1 MSREIPKGKGKNK
14 PDKTA
19 LSGIKVRKI
28 GATWWGQRW
37 IEALE
42 HMSRDYLSC
51 LGRGRAYARAGH
63 VQELQI
69 APGEVT
75 AQVIGS
81 DADAETYSVTL
92 RVAMLSLASWKKVI
106 ETMGQQ
112 AVFSAELLGGRM
124 PVEIDEAFRS
134 AGHSL
139 FLTKQRELET
149 DCSCPDWANPCK
161 HVAAVHYVLG
171 EAFDRD
177 PFLLFELRGR
187 TKQQVLGA
195 LRSLRS
201 GQSSDE
207 QIEKLAA
214 DVAEHAARLAADAG
228 ESIEDRVPD
237 EYEQLR
243 TALPNLQFRIEAP
256 AAPGA
261 VLKQL
266 GPPPPSVEQEDLAN
280 SAIAMLEQQL
290 SAGSHLARDWA
301 LQVPEGLSEGMPERL
316 QQGRIK

>member
-1 MSREIPKGKGKNK
+1 MSREPKNK
-14 PDKTA
+14 ANGKTT
-19 LSGIKVRKI
+19 SPGIKVRKI

-63 VQELQI
+63 VHDLQI

-75 AQVIGS
+75 AQVEGS

-112 AVFSAELLGGRM
+112 AVFSAELLAGRM

-139 FLTKQRELET
+139 FLSKQRELET

-201 GQSSDE
+201 GHSSDE

-214 DVAEHAARLAADAG
+214 DVAEHAARLIADGG
-228 ESIEDRVPD
+228 ENIEGRVPV
-237 EYEQLR
+237 EYETLR
-243 TALPNLQFRIEAP
+243 TALPSLQFRIDAP
-256 AAPGA
+256 AVPGA

-266 GPPPPSVEQEDLAN
+266 GPPPPSIEAEEVAN
-280 SAIAMLEQQL
+280 SALPLLEQQL
-290 SAGSHLARDWA
+290 SAASQLARDWA
-301 LQVPEGLSEGMPERL
+301 LQNLEGAAEGLTDRL
-316 QQGRIK
+316 QTHGRIK